1 MMRRSS
7 KKMRQLLIN
16 LRNQNK
22 KNPKKNSPTPNQ
34 VIALAKNKKNQTQM
48 K

>member
-22 KNPKKNSPTPNQ
+22 KNPKNNSPTPNQ
-34 VIALAKNKKNQTQM
+34 VIVLAKNKKNQTQM